1 MESVAARLGPVLQV
15 GEDHVEREGRRR
27 GEREERGEVEGV
39 DGEGERRRR
48 RQGRSVLWDEDY
60 QEPED
65 GIPQR
70 ERRLTSYF

>member
-15 GEDHVEREGRRR
+15 GEDHVERGGRRR

-39 DGEGERRRR
+39 GGEGERRRG
-48 RQGRSVLWDEDY
+48 QGRSVLWDEDY